1 MLMNEQNVNN
11 GVTKDSPVLIL
22 YIHLE
27 AGAAAVS
34 DKYTEGKGGGGC
46 FKWGQSFDFDESLSP
61 GYWNEAQVEYEVCNS
76 FRPKNFAFDFSWWK
90 KNSKTSKA
98 RI

>member
-1 MLMNEQNVNN
+1 MYANDEQNVNN

-34 DKYTEGKGGGGC
+34 DKYTEGKVKGGGALSGD
-46 FKWGQSFDFDESLSP
+46 KVLTSSFEM
-61 GYWNEAQVEYEVCNS
+61 
-76 FRPKNFAFDFSWWK
+76 
-90 KNSKTSKA
+90 
-98 RI
+98 